1 MRIKEKNFRGDI
13 LIIIYPFF
21 KKKILSFILHKP
33 TSPFYN
39 LGNGSIFTL
48 VSLQKADWMTAS
60 ADPDLMGHCKD
71 REQDQS
77 HRLMEQKPAEMTKLD
92 IILRLHQCTLFY

>member
-1 MRIKEKNFRGDI
+1 MRRKEKNFRGDI
-13 LIIIYPFF
+13 LIIIHPFL
-21 KKKILSFILHKP
+21 KKILSFISHKP
-33 TSPFYN
+33 TSLSFN
-39 LGNGSIFTL
+39 LGNKSIFTL
-48 VSLQKADWMTAS
+48 VWLQKADWMTAS